1 MNLAIAPPAGRD
13 AFRRAGW
20 PLPVMGG
27 GAGADDASAVAAAAA
42 AGGGA
47 APDPDPVG
55 QSAGSRAS
63 RTRRQRGYAWEDS
76 LAKRISA
83 VPGWTAFRLGSPSIG
98 LPDVLAVR
106 SRGRSMMVIE
116 AKSGTGSSLSVPAD
130 QVERCVKWTRI
141 LDAYGDRR
149 AVLAFKFLSKRRVGT
164 DSYKGRQ
171 LREFYKVWNTRRRP
185 AECVCTYDGRTYLR
199 GASRRRRDVDLDD
212 CAMPFGAPAVRT

>member
-1 MNLAIAPPAGRD
+1 M
-13 AFRRAGW
+13 
-20 PLPVMGG
+20 PVMGG
-27 GAGADDASAVAAAAA
+27 DAGADGGSAAAAA
-42 AGGGA
+42 TGDATPE
-47 APDPDPVG
+47 PDPAAR
-55 QSAGSRAS
+55 SANSRAS
-63 RTRRQRGYAWEDS
+63 RTRRRRGYAWEDT

-83 VPGWTAFRLGSPSIG
+83 APGWTAFRLGSPSIG

-130 QVERCVKWTRI
+130 QVKRCVEWTRI

-171 LREFYKVWNTRRRP
+171 LREFYKVWDAKRRP
-185 AECVCTYDGRTYLR
+185 AECVCTYDGATYLR
-199 GASRRRRDVDLDD
+199 GAGGRRRDAGLAD
-212 CAMPFGAPAVRT
+212 CKMPFITPPVRT